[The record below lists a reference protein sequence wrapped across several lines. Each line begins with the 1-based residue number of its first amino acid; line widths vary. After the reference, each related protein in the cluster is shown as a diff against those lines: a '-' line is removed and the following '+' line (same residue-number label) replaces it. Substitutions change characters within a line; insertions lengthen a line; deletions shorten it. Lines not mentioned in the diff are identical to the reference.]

1 MIIQIF
7 SYFCLLLTLTML
19 IYWPFINHFKQNN
32 FIHRTKPYIIGL
44 KFGVAGLISTIYMLQ
59 LMHGFMINSRFIL
72 LLFSGLIGGPVA
84 LLISGLTMGIGRF
97 FLSDLTTGIFF
108 INVNFILLT
117 IILFFVTRKIEL
129 NEQTLFK
136 YFWACFLEMTIV
148 LSIRLCIY
156 DLNYIYII
164 CYILFT
170 IFSFYFIH
178 SLIFRVKR
186 ASDTVQETNYLQR
199 IDYPTQ
205 LPNNF
210 RTEEY
215 LQSLIKKKVTF
226 NLLLLDID
234 RFSVINSMY
243 GYEVGDQVIKQL
255 AGLLRE
261 FSSKNNTFVG
271 RLAGEEFIVILKD
284 MAPAHAI
291 IEADNLMKTIA
302 KHVFEGPEEIHISV
316 SAGICSY
323 PDNGTDTL
331 SLVKSLIEAQ
341 QHAKS
346 NPHGSYFHA
355 NNLK

>member
-1 MIIQIF
+1 
-7 SYFCLLLTLTML
+7 
-19 IYWPFINHFKQNN
+19 
-32 FIHRTKPYIIGL
+32 
-44 KFGVAGLISTIYMLQ
+44 
-59 LMHGFMINSRFIL
+59 
-72 LLFSGLIGGPVA
+72 
-84 LLISGLTMGIGRF
+84 MGIGRLF
-97 FLSDLTTGIFF
+97 FSGLTTVTF
-108 INVNFILLT
+108 IINFNFIVLT
-117 IILFFVTRKIEL
+117 IILFFVTRKIEM

-136 YFWACFLEMTIV
+136 YFWVCFLEMTLV
-148 LSIRLCIY
+148 LSIRLCIN
-156 DLNYIYII
+156 DFNIIYLIF
-164 CYILFT
+164 YILFT

-178 SLIFRVKR
+178 SLIFRIKR

-215 LQSLIKKKVTF
+215 LQSLVKKKNTF
-226 NLLLLDID
+226 NILLLDID

-261 FSSKNNTFVG
+261 FSTENNTFVG

-284 MAPAHAI
+284 MAPAHAV
-291 IEADNLMKTIA
+291 IEADKLMKTIA
-302 KHVFEGPEEIHISV
+302 EHIFEGPEDIHISV